1 MRSKSSSMPTP
12 ARRCGP
18 RPSGFTPPSCRPC
31 RSISARMCSSCR
43 NGWPGFVRPETNRRA
58 PCGSPIG
65 LFSRDPMIRF
75 AATRLIEIV
84 AMLVLMSFVI
94 YALIGLMPGDPID
107 LMRSADPRMSAAD
120 AARLKALYGLDQP
133 LLLRYAGW
141 AQQALAGDLGY
152 SRLFAAPVWRALL
165 PRLGNTLML
174 MLPSFVLAV
183 AVALGLGIAAARRP
197 HSRLDAAVNLF
208 CFAGVSMPTFW
219 LALLLILVFAAGF
232 GWLPASGIAT
242 AGTSDVADRLRHLVL
257 PVTTLTLV
265 SAASYTRYVRAAM
278 REALAQDH
286 IRTAR
291 AKGAGEARVIFHH
304 ALRSALVPV
313 TTILALSF
321 GGLVSGALVT
331 ETMFAYPGMGK
342 LIFDAVMGNDYNL
355 ALAALLLATIT
366 TMLANLAADLA
377 YGWLDPRVSYR

>member
-1 MRSKSSSMPTP
+1 
-12 ARRCGP
+12 
-18 RPSGFTPPSCRPC
+18 
-31 RSISARMCSSCR
+31 
-43 NGWPGFVRPETNRRA
+43 
-58 PCGSPIG
+58 
-65 LFSRDPMIRF
+65 MIRF
-75 AATRLIEIV
+75 TAIRLIEIV

-107 LMRSADPRMSAAD
+107 MMRQADPRISAAD
-120 AARLKALYGLDQP
+120 VARLKAIYGLDQP
-133 LLLRYAGW
+133 LFARYLGW
-141 AQQALAGDLGY
+141 ARQALAGDLGY
-152 SRLFAAPVWRALL
+152 SRLFAAPVWSALV
-165 PRLGNTLML
+165 PRLGNSLVLMGS
-174 MLPSFVLAV
+174 SFVLAL
-183 AVALGLGIAAARRP
+183 ALALGLGTAAARRP
-197 HSRLDAAVNLF
+197 NSRLDAAVNLV
-208 CFAGVSMPTFW
+208 CFAGVSLPTFW
-219 LALLLILVFAAGF
+219 LALILVLLFAAGL

-242 AGTSDVADRLRHLVL
+242 AGTSDLADRLRHLVL
-257 PVTTLTLV
+257 PVATLTL
-265 SAASYTRYVRAAM
+265 ASIGGYTRYVRAAM

-291 AKGAGEARVIFHH
+291 AKGASEARVILHH
-304 ALRSALVPV
+304 AMPSALIPV

-355 ALAALLLATIT
+355 ALAALLLATVV

>member
-1 MRSKSSSMPTP
+1 
-12 ARRCGP
+12 
-18 RPSGFTPPSCRPC
+18 
-31 RSISARMCSSCR
+31 
-43 NGWPGFVRPETNRRA
+43 
-58 PCGSPIG
+58 
-65 LFSRDPMIRF
+65 MIRF
-75 AATRLIEIV
+75 AAIRLVEIL

-141 AQQALAGDLGY
+141 ARQALTGDLGY

-165 PRLGNTLML
+165 PRLGNSLLLMG
-174 MLPSFVLAV
+174 PSFVLAF
-183 AVALGLGIAAARRP
+183 AIALGLGIAAARQPR
-197 HSRLDAAVNLF
+197 SWLDAAVNLF
-208 CFAGVSMPTFW
+208 CFAGVSLPTFW
-219 LALLLILVFAAGF
+219 LALVLILVFAAGF

-242 AGTSDVADRLRHLVL
+242 AGAGDIGDRLRHLIL
-257 PVTTLTLV
+257 PVATLTLV

-291 AKGAGEARVIFHH
+291 AKGAGEPRVIFHH

-355 ALAALLLATIT
+355 ALAALLLAAAV
-366 TMLANLAADLA
+366 TMVANLAADLA
-377 YGWLDPRVSYR
+377 YAWLDPRVSYQ

>member
-1 MRSKSSSMPTP
+1 
-12 ARRCGP
+12 
-18 RPSGFTPPSCRPC
+18 
-31 RSISARMCSSCR
+31 
-43 NGWPGFVRPETNRRA
+43 
-58 PCGSPIG
+58 
-65 LFSRDPMIRF
+65 MIRF
-75 AATRLIEIV
+75 AATRLVEIL

-141 AQQALAGDLGY
+141 AAQALAGDLGY

-165 PRLGNTLML
+165 PRLGNSLLLMG
-174 MLPSFVLAV
+174 PSFLFAIAIALVL
-183 AVALGLGIAAARRP
+183 GTAAARRP
-197 HSRLDAAVNLF
+197 GSRLDAAINLF
-208 CFAGVSMPTFW
+208 CFAGVSLPTFW
-219 LALLLILVFAAGF
+219 LALVLILVFAAGF

-242 AGTSDVADRLRHLVL
+242 AGSGGIADRLRHLIL
-257 PVTTLTLV
+257 PMTTLTLV

-355 ALAALLLATIT
+355 ALAALLLATAV
-366 TMLANLAADLA
+366 TMVANLAADLA
-377 YGWLDPRVSYR
+377 YAWLDPRVSYR